1 VSPPASTAPARG
13 LPALAWVGIVGGIV
27 LIAVLV
33 TLIALQLAVL
43 TDSREHIRSQDA
55 KITRLYDAARPALE
69 DAAPAARKLLRD
81 ARPVVRQAGPF
92 VHELRHGLRTL
103 RASGPSLAD
112 AASAVPPLLHAT
124 TALADGALPLV
135 RGLDAAGLPG
145 VVGDADAVLGSLLY
159 RGRLVRVLDAT
170 DAVLAEIQSQNL
182 IARAARTPR
191 LIRRLLRIQRT
202 TLRVQTR
209 TLRVQQESLAV
220 QRTTR
225 DYGRRAAEA
234 AESIDRKTGGQVPPT
249 PAVP

>member
-1 VSPPASTAPARG
+1 
-13 LPALAWVGIVGGIV
+13 
-27 LIAVLV
+27 VLV
-33 TLIALQLAVL
+33 TLLALQLAVL

-55 KITRLYDAARPALE
+55 KITRLYDAARPAVE

-92 VHELRHGLRTL
+92 VHELRHGLRAL
-103 RASGPSLAD
+103 RARGPSIAD

-135 RGLDAAGLPG
+135 RGLDAAGLPE
-145 VVGDADAVLGSLLY
+145 VVTDADAVLGQVQAY
-159 RGRLVRVLDAT
+159 DLV
-170 DAVLAEIQSQNL
+170 
-182 IARAARTPR
+182 ARAASTPD
-191 LIRRLLRIQRT
+191 LIRRLLRVQVK
-202 TLRVQTR
+202 TLRVQRR
-209 TLRVQQESLAV
+209 TLRVQQASLAV

-234 AESIDRKTGGQVPPT
+234 AESIDRKTGGQLPPP